1 MQRHCVSREV
11 RSREQGLEAASDKVK
26 LVGFL
31 AVLAVVN
38 LGVERFRGYGLSGIE
53 MLIGALAIAAA
64 IWAYGCVRVY
74 WDARESGQFEEG
86 REDQN

>member
-1 MQRHCVSREV
+1 MDRHFGSREV
-11 RSREQGLEAASDKVK
+11 RSQGQGLEAAGDKVK

-53 MLIGALAIAAA
+53 MLIGALAIAVA
-64 IWAYGCVRVY
+64 IWAYGCVRVH
-74 WDARESGQFEEG
+74 WDARHEFVETEG
-86 REDQN
+86 KDDGS